1 MIKTVSDGGPFSC
14 MSNARPCARDANTKA
29 NQGIILSPQELKLAA
44 ASLTVFSREEFRYYL
59 VIRYFPLIPTSFLVS
74 LDWF

>member
-1 MIKTVSDGGPFSC
+1 MIKTVSDSGPFSC
-14 MSNARPCARDANTKA
+14 MSNARPYARDDNTKA
-29 NQGIILSPQELKLAA
+29 NQGIILSPQERKLAA
-44 ASLTVFSREEFRYYL
+44 ASLTVFSCEEFSHYL